1 LDKQD
6 RYGELTERQEKVIRR
21 MLRSALK
28 LRALANNMLEVDM
41 ASKGVTK
48 TSECNMADILRH
60 SLLEVL
66 DVMDPSISEK
76 IDDALDFKA
85 IRDVL
90 KSYHIYLE
98 CDDSQVSKDVQ
109 LDETKMGLI
118 VTNLL
123 SNAFKYREKNV
134 FLRCNIDGDGITIS
148 VKDDGP
154 GIPESYHQKVFDQY
168 FQCVPSD
175 GFPVRGHGLGLA
187 GAQALA
193 EALGGSLYL
202 CKTEQGA
209 EFVVQIKSSGRE

>member
-1 LDKQD
+1 
-6 RYGELTERQEKVIRR
+6 

-41 ASKGVTK
+41 ASKGITK
-48 TSECNMADILRH
+48 TTECNMADILRH

-76 IDDALDFKA
+76 LDDVLDFKA
-85 IRDVL
+85 VRDML

-98 CDDSQVSKDVQ
+98 CDDSQMLKGIQ

-123 SNAFKYREKNV
+123 SNAFKYREKSV
-134 FLRCNIDGDGITIS
+134 FLKCNIDGECITIS
-148 VKDDGP
+148 VRDDGP

-168 FQCVPSD
+168 FQCVPCE

-193 EALGGSLYL
+193 EALGGNLCL
-202 CKTEQGA
+202 CKTDQGA
-209 EFVVQIKSSGRE
+209 EFIVQVKTSNME